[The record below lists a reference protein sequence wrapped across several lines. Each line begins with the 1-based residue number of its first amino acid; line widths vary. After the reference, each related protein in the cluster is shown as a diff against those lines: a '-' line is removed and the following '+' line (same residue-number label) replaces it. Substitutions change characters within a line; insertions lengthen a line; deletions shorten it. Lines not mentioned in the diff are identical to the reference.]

1 VAGLFQWLDL
11 SAMTLLRTTVFF
23 MALAIPWLSPFTL
36 GPSAGMV
43 PWLVSLGCVGVAL
56 LAVPRK
62 LIFAS
67 TASGVTATT
76 VARMPAMATPAG
88 GLLSLSLLGFL
99 LLNALYFAAH
109 MLWTGAGMEALAV
122 LLAWGCV
129 GLMAWVGAAL
139 VQGGIGGSLGMG
151 TGVAAGNDVLT
162 DAGAEPNAVRGLACM
177 WLVVALVSCGLALL
191 QYLSLEQWFAP
202 WISASSDGTAYAN
215 LRQRNQFATLC
226 SMGLVALLYLCQT
239 GPVRAGQ
246 AWPWAAAAV
255 LAMGTA
261 LSCSR
266 TGALQWLLI
275 AGAMLLCWRRS
286 VHSRVRW
293 LCVGALG
300 LYGLAVLVMPWFAHW
315 VGNPATG
322 LWGRAQEAGEAGGSR
337 LALYSNVLD
346 LIGQKPWLGWGWREL
361 AYAHYCGVFDVRFVE
376 LLDNAHNL
384 PLHLAVELGVPYALL
399 FCGAIA
405 WWVLRSAPWAEVH
418 PTRQLAW
425 AVLLLLGVH
434 SMVEYPL
441 WYGPFI
447 MTLGL
452 CLGLLQIPK
461 YTINRAVTQVN
472 TAQAA
477 IKFVAIG
484 ILCLA
489 AYLGYDYHRASQI
502 YLDKAA
508 RSARYPSDAPGGAL
522 GYAQQSWV
530 YQRQARFA
538 QLMITPVTPQTAA
551 QVLTLALDLVH
562 YSPEPRVIEPLIEAA
577 VMLHFDD
584 VAMYHLARYKAMY
597 PQEYATWSALK

>member
-1 VAGLFQWLDL
+1 
-11 SAMTLLRTTVFF
+11 MTRLRNTVFF
-23 MALAIPWLSPFTL
+23 IALALPWLNPFSL

-43 PWLVSLGCVGVAL
+43 PWLVSVACVGAAV
-56 LAVPRK
+56 LAVP
-62 LIFAS
+62 
-67 TASGVTATT
+67 SG
-76 VARMPAMATPAG
+76 
-88 GLLSLSLLGFL
+88 SLSFRLFGFFA
-99 LLNALYFAAH
+99 LNAVYFAVH
-109 MLWTGAGMEALAV
+109 SLWSGAGWEALAA

-129 GLMAWVGAAL
+129 GLMAWVGAGL
-139 VQGGIGGSLGMG
+139 RSG
-151 TGVAAGNDVLT
+151 
-162 DAGAEPNAVRGLACM
+162 AVRGLALM
-177 WLVVALVSCGLALL
+177 WLAVALVSCVLALL
-191 QYLSLEQWFAP
+191 QYLSVEQWFAP

-239 GPVRAGQ
+239 GCLRTGAATQ
-246 AWPWAAAAV
+246 ARLRQAQPERINSLMLRLFSESWPWAAAAV
-255 LAMGTA
+255 LAAGTA
-261 LSCSR
+261 LSSSR

-275 AGAMLLCWRRS
+275 GAAMLCWRASLRAP
-286 VHSRVRW
+286 VRW
-293 LCVGALG
+293 LCAGALG
-300 LYGLAVLVMPWFAHW
+300 LYGLAVLVMPWFARW

-346 LIGQKPWLGWGWREL
+346 LIAQKPWLGWGWREL
-361 AYAHYCGVFDVRFVE
+361 AYAHYSGVFDVRFVE

-384 PLHLAVELGVPYALL
+384 PLHLAVELGLPYALL
-399 FCGAIA
+399 FCGAIV

-425 AVLLLLGVH
+425 AVLMLLGVH

-441 WYGPFI
+441 WYGPFL

-452 CLGLLQIPK
+452 CLGLLQPLK
-461 YTINRAVTQVN
+461 YKDNRLLTQVN
-472 TAQAA
+472 PAQPAIQFIAA
-477 IKFVAIG
+477 G
-484 ILCLA
+484 LLCLA
-489 AYLGYDYHRASQI
+489 AYLGFDYHRASQI

-508 RSARYPSDAPGGAL
+508 RSALYPSDAPGGTL

-577 VMLHFDD
+577 TMLHFDD

-597 PQEYATWSALK
+597 PLEYAAWSALK

>member
-1 VAGLFQWLDL
+1 
-11 SAMTLLRTTVFF
+11 MTRLRNIVFF
-23 MALAIPWLSPFTL
+23 IALALPWLNPFSL

-43 PWLVSLGCVGVAL
+43 PWLVSVACVGA
-56 LAVPRK
+56 AVLTVP
-62 LIFAS
+62 
-67 TASGVTATT
+67 SG
-76 VARMPAMATPAG
+76 
-88 GLLSLSLLGFL
+88 SLSLRLFGFFA
-99 LLNALYFAAH
+99 LNAVYFAVH
-109 MLWTGAGMEALAV
+109 SLWSGAGWEALAA

-129 GLMAWVGAAL
+129 GLMAWVGAGLAG
-139 VQGGIGGSLGMG
+139 VGSRDGTGAGAGADTRSGAGMG
-151 TGVAAGNDVLT
+151 SG
-162 DAGAEPNAVRGLACM
+162 AVRGLAFM
-177 WLVVALVSCGLALL
+177 WLVVALVSCVLALL
-191 QYLSLEQWFAP
+191 QYLSVEQWFAP
-202 WISASSDGTAYAN
+202 WISASTDGTAYAN

-239 GPVRAGQ
+239 GPLRGGQ

-255 LAMGTA
+255 LAAGTA
-261 LSCSR
+261 LSSSR

-275 AGAMLLCWRRS
+275 AAAMLCWRASLRAP
-286 VHSRVRW
+286 VRW

-300 LYGLAVLVMPWFAHW
+300 LYGLAVLAMPWFARW

-346 LIGQKPWLGWGWREL
+346 LIAQKPWLGWGWREL
-361 AYAHYCGVFDVRFVE
+361 AYAHYSGVFDVRFVE

-384 PLHLAVELGVPYALL
+384 PLHLAVELGLPYAAV
-399 FCGAIA
+399 FCAA
-405 WWVLRSAPWAEVH
+405 VLWWVLRSAPWAEVH

-447 MTLGL
+447 ITLGL
-452 CLGLLQIPK
+452 CLGLLQPLK
-461 YTINRAVTQVN
+461 YASNRPVIQVN
-472 TAQAA
+472 NAQAA

-484 ILCLA
+484 LLCLA

-502 YLDKAA
+502 YLDKAE
-508 RSARYPSDAPGGAL
+508 RSARYPSDALGGTL

-530 YQRQARFA
+530 YQRQAKFA
-538 QLMITPVTPQTAA
+538 ELMVTAVTPQTAA

-584 VAMYHLARYKAMY
+584 VAAVHLARYKAMY
-597 PQEYATWSALK
+597 PQEYAAWSALK

>member
-1 VAGLFQWLDL
+1 
-11 SAMTLLRTTVFF
+11 MTRLRNTVFF
-23 MALAIPWLSPFTL
+23 IALALPWLNPFSL

-43 PWLVSLGCVGVAL
+43 PWLVSVACVGAAV
-56 LAVPRK
+56 LAVP
-62 LIFAS
+62 
-67 TASGVTATT
+67 SG
-76 VARMPAMATPAG
+76 
-88 GLLSLSLLGFL
+88 SLSFRLSGFFA
-99 LLNALYFAAH
+99 LNAVYFAAH
-109 MLWTGAGMEALAV
+109 SLWSGAGWEALAA

-129 GLMAWVGAAL
+129 GLMAWVGA
-139 VQGGIGGSLGMG
+139 GMRSG
-151 TGVAAGNDVLT
+151 MRSG
-162 DAGAEPNAVRGLACM
+162 AVRGLALV
-177 WLVVALVSCGLALL
+177 WLAVALVSCVLALL
-191 QYLSLEQWFAP
+191 QYLSVEQWFAP
-202 WISASSDGTAYAN
+202 WISASTDGTAYAN

-239 GPVRAGQ
+239 GALRGGQ

-255 LAMGTA
+255 LAAGTA
-261 LSCSR
+261 LSSSR

-275 AGAMLLCWRRS
+275 GAAMLCWRASLRAQ
-286 VHSRVRW
+286 VRW

-300 LYGLAVLVMPWFAHW
+300 LYGLAVLVMPWFAHL

-322 LWGRAQEAGEAGGSR
+322 LWGRAQEAGEPGGSR
-337 LALYSNVLD
+337 LALYSNVID
-346 LIGQKPWLGWGWREL
+346 LIAQKPWLGWGWREL
-361 AYAHYCGVFDVRFVE
+361 AYAHYSGVFDVRFVE

-405 WWVLRSAPWAEVH
+405 WWVLRSAPWAEAH

-452 CLGLLQIPK
+452 CLGLLQTPK
-461 YTINRAVTQVN
+461 YTINRPVTQVN
-472 TAQAA
+472 PAQAA

-484 ILCLA
+484 LLCLA

-502 YLDKAA
+502 YLDKAV
-508 RSARYPSDAPGGAL
+508 RSALYPDHAPGGAL

-597 PQEYATWSALK
+597 PQEYATWSALKAR

>member
-1 VAGLFQWLDL
+1 
-11 SAMTLLRTTVFF
+11 MTRLRNTVFF
-23 MALAIPWLSPFTL
+23 IALVLPWLNPFSL

-43 PWLVSLGCVGVAL
+43 PWLVSVACVGAAV
-56 LAVPRK
+56 LAAP
-62 LIFAS
+62 
-67 TASGVTATT
+67 SG
-76 VARMPAMATPAG
+76 
-88 GLLSLSLLGFL
+88 SLSLRLFGFFA
-99 LLNALYFAAH
+99 LNAVYFAAH
-109 MLWTGAGMEALAV
+109 SLWSGAGWEALAA

-129 GLMAWVGAAL
+129 GLMAWVGAELAG
-139 VQGGIGGSLGMG
+139 VGSRDGTGAGAGAVTRSGAGMG
-151 TGVAAGNDVLT
+151 SG
-162 DAGAEPNAVRGLACM
+162 AVRGLAFM
-177 WLVVALVSCGLALL
+177 WLVVALVSCVLALL
-191 QYLSLEQWFAP
+191 QYLSVEQWFAP
-202 WISASSDGTAYAN
+202 WISASTDGTAYAN

-239 GPVRAGQ
+239 GPVRGGQ

-255 LAMGTA
+255 LAAGTA
-261 LSCSR
+261 LSSSR

-275 AGAMLLCWRRS
+275 GAAMLCWRASLRAP
-286 VHSRVRW
+286 VRW

-300 LYGLAVLVMPWFAHW
+300 LYGLAVLAMPWFARW

-346 LIGQKPWLGWGWREL
+346 LIAQKPWLGWGWREL
-361 AYAHYCGVFDVRFVE
+361 AYAHYSGVFDVRFVE

-384 PLHLAVELGVPYALL
+384 PLHLAVELGLPYALL
-399 FCGAIA
+399 FCAA
-405 WWVLRSAPWAEVH
+405 VLWWVLRSAPWAEVQ
-418 PTRQLAW
+418 PARQLAW

-447 MTLGL
+447 ITLGL
-452 CLGLLQIPK
+452 CLGLLQPLK
-461 YTINRAVTQVN
+461 YASNRPVTQVKP
-472 TAQAA
+472 AQAA
-477 IKFVAIG
+477 IKFIAIG
-484 ILCLA
+484 LLCLA

-502 YLDKAA
+502 YLDKAE
-508 RSARYPSDAPGGAL
+508 RSARYPSDALGGTL

-530 YQRQARFA
+530 YQRQAKFA
-538 QLMITPVTPQTAA
+538 ELMVTAVTPQTAA

-584 VAMYHLARYKAMY
+584 VAAVHLARYKAMY
-597 PQEYATWSALK
+597 PQEYAAWSALK